1 MLASIYHG
9 IISSL
14 SGVSIWFLSE
24 TTNRTRFFSSSEF
37 QAARSAFRMETELF
51 KLKQRPLASV
61 GSPLAFV
68 VKLFREIFAKHYE
81 LEKVSVTSIL

>member
-1 MLASIYHG
+1 VEFPFGSCLKQLEH
-9 IISSL
+9 
-14 SGVSIWFLSE
+14 V
-24 TTNRTRFFSSSEF
+24 FFSSEF